1 VAFNPE
7 TGGTEWRAIFENALF
22 VITLVCVMTYFFFSF
37 EHNKPGIKQ
46 ASALG
51 RWLMMVTFGAFFG
64 STVMAR
70 MALLIDRLHF
80 LSKEWFQAIS
90 DTLSRGG

>member
-1 VAFNPE
+1 MAPGA
-7 TGGTEWRAIFENALF
+7 GGGSLQLGLTLENLLF
-22 VITLVCVMTYFFFSF
+22 AVTLLCVMTYFFFSF

-51 RWLMMVTFGAFFG
+51 RWLMMITFGAFFG

-70 MALLIDRLHF
+70 MALLIDRLQF
-80 LSKEWFQAIS
+80 LTRDWVRGFE
-90 DTLSRGG
+90 TLFRGG